1 MYTRRTTNARQS
13 LKQSNNTQT
22 IVRIII
28 IASLPGSQ
36 GEVSELRRNAIN
48 LDWMFLSNHA
58 HILICIGQEPEVR
71 LREVAA
77 RVGITERAVQR
88 IVADLEERRYLARA
102 RAALQSLRAARG
114 STVPPLGSRAP
125 RRKLALDRDQARWP
139 RLDSVSTGLPFGFRG
154 HPKISVRGFRVRCAA
169 PRAAFSDS
177 PNPR

>member
-1 MYTRRTTNARQS
+1 MPRQS

-22 IVRIII
+22 TVRIII

-88 IVADLEERRYLARA
+88 IVADLEERRYLVAERRRRCNHCELHA
-102 RAALQSLRAARG
+102 DRPFRHSVVAHRDASLPWTVTRPDGPA
-114 STVPPLGSRAP
+114 STVSRPASH
-125 RRKLALDRDQARWP
+125 LASGDTLRSQ
-139 RLDSVSTGLPFGFRG
+139 S
-154 HPKISVRGFRVRCAA
+154 
-169 PRAAFSDS
+169 AAFV
-177 PNPR
+177 